1 MFAEPDF
8 KVTLDRPN
16 DSQLELICRWAA
28 DVEVIGPFQEPFGWS
43 PSRIE
48 QADHPDVWLVSVGP
62 NQAGFAFVKTQ
73 SAEIAEIG
81 VTLLPRYRGR
91 GCGRAAHEM
100 LLNALRESAVT
111 QVRAITFLQNVAE
124 IRILLKLGF
133 IPSIEPVRVG
143 GSPDQIVRFR
153 RDLPRAP
160 NAAPLVLIV
169 TGPAGVGKT
178 TIYRELQ
185 CAMCGY
191 MSDYHKYF
199 IAGDI
204 FAHISF
210 PFSGTEEELEV
221 KYDAMKAVLSTLLRR
236 NKSIIVLDNIF
247 RRKYDFDN
255 IISYIESESGRP
267 IVVYLSAPL
276 SEVLRR
282 NATRSASEALP
293 DFIVCDVFSQ
303 SQNVIRTTTRDV
315 HVIYNDKVERVIP
328 AILSIVNTKTTE

>member
-1 MFAEPDF
+1 MFAEPDT
-8 KVTLDRPN
+8 KVTLNRPN

-28 DVEVIGPFQEPFGWS
+28 DVDVIGPFQEPFGWS

-48 QADHPDVWLVSVGP
+48 QADHPDVWLLSVGP

-73 SAEIAEIG
+73 SAGIAEIG
-81 VTLLPRYRGR
+81 VTFLPRYRGR

-111 QVRAITFLQNVAE
+111 QVRATTFQQNVAE

-153 RDLPRAP
+153 RDLQRAP
-160 NAAPLVLIV
+160 NAAPIVLIV
-169 TGPAGVGKT
+169 TGPAGVGKS
-178 TIYRELQ
+178 TIIRELQ
-185 CAMCGY
+185 FAMSG
-191 MSDYHKYF
+191 MSDYHKCF

-210 PFSGTEEELEV
+210 PWSGTEEELEV

-236 NKSIIVLDNIF
+236 RKSIIVLDDVF
-247 RRKYDFDN
+247 RRKHDFDN
-255 IISYIESESGRP
+255 IISYIESKSGRP
-267 IVVYLSAPL
+267 IVIYLSAPL
-276 SEVLRR
+276 SEVIRR
-282 NATRSASEALP
+282 NATRWSGQGVLG
-293 DFIVCDVFSQ
+293 DFVVCDLFSK

-315 HVIYNDKVERVIP
+315 HVIYNDTVQNAMA
-328 AILSIVNTKTTE
+328 AILSIINTKTTE